1 MIIEFVVRNFRSIR
15 DELRF
20 SFVATKDKELSETH
34 LARTSIA
41 TIPHVVQSAA
51 VYGANASGKSNFIL
65 GLAQL
70 QNLVVNSFS
79 GFRPEQLLPFEPF
92 LLDAASRQKCTEFE
106 LTFIFN
112 GVRNQYGFA
121 FNMHRITEE
130 WLHVYVN
137 PKPQTWFHRQF
148 DEQSSKDKY
157 SYSQHLKGDKDVW
170 ENATRPNALFLS
182 TAAQHNSDSLMPI
195 YRWFIEKLVVLPV
208 GHAFTP
214 DQTLSHL
221 ADATKRD
228 GVVRLMA
235 VADVGISD
243 IQVDKQKGMFQEFKL
258 KPDGSTEVTR
268 GEREV
273 LIPQFVHRSGDHTFK
288 FDLHNESQGTQ
299 KLFNLYGPII
309 DILQFG
315 KTLVVDELDG
325 SLHPL
330 MVRRIIEM
338 FHNPELNTQ
347 GAQLLFTTHDTS
359 LLDAPNLLRR
369 DQVWLTEK
377 GADHATTLIPL
388 TEFSPRKGEALER
401 GYLMGRY
408 GAVPM
413 LDSFASAVAK
423 TSVSPI

>member
-34 LARTSIA
+34 LAKTGIPSI
-41 TIPHVVQSAA
+41 PNVVQSA
-51 VYGANASGKSNFIL
+51 VVFGANASGKSNLIL

-70 QNLVVNSFS
+70 QHLVVNSFT
-79 GFRPEQLLPFEPF
+79 GFRPEQPLPFDPF
-92 LLDAASRQKCTEFE
+92 MQSAAGQSGTTEFE
-106 LTFIFN
+106 ITFVLN
-112 GVRNQYGFA
+112 GVRHQYGFA
-121 FNMHRITEE
+121 FNMFHITEE

-137 PKPQTWFHRQF
+137 PKPQIWFHREF
-148 DEQSSKDKY
+148 DELSGKDKY

-182 TAAQHNSDSLMPI
+182 TAAQHNSDGLMPI
-195 YRWFIEKLVVLPV
+195 YRWFIDKLVVLPV
-208 GHAFTP
+208 GQAFTS
-214 DQTLSHL
+214 DQTLGYL
-221 ADATKRD
+221 ADATKRNV
-228 GVVRLMA
+228 VVRLMA
-235 VADVGISD
+235 IADVGISD
-243 IQVDKQKGMFQEFKL
+243 IQVDRQKGMFQEIKL

-273 LIPQFVHRSGDHTFK
+273 LRPQFVHRSGDHTFK

-299 KLFNLYGPII
+299 KLFNLTGPIF
-309 DILQFG
+309 DILQHG

-330 MVRRIIEM
+330 LVRRIVEM
-338 FHNPELNTQ
+338 FHDNELNMQ

-377 GADHATTLIPL
+377 SADHATVLTPL

-413 LDSFASAVAK
+413 LGSFSSALKKSAEH
-423 TSVSPI
+423 S